1 MPESRDGMGKYAPG
15 KRCRPQ
21 EIFMSD
27 NSPNVAPKRDPKA
40 PKFLEVT
47 VKDSDGKPWATFYA
61 QAKEFSTGSVGY
73 YISDKAT
80 NPESGERYQCGLS
93 FTLIG
98 SKPGK

>member
-1 MPESRDGMGKYAPG
+1 MAEPA
-15 KRCRPQ
+15 
-21 EIFMSD
+21 
-27 NSPNVAPKRDPKA
+27 KRDPKA

-47 VKDSDGKPWATFYA
+47 VKDSDGKIWSTFYA

-73 YISDKAT
+73 YASDKAT